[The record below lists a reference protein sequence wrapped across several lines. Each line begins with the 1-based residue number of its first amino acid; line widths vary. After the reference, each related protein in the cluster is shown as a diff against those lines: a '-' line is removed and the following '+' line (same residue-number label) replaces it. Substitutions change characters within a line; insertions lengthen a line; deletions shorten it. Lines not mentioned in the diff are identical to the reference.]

1 MSNRLSNY
9 TGHKY
14 TFTIGEI
21 AARGTLAGALDLITL
36 KFPNNTDFMSGSTIG
51 DILADFTNKLYIS
64 MTPASGSVETD
75 FINTLTGYWNNR
87 KGDYYNMYSAV
98 IKQYDPISN
107 YKMSETGLDGKKID
121 TITDTNVRTGS
132 ETTTETP
139 SGTATMTRT
148 QAGGTTTTESP
159 TGTEKTTT
167 TPAGSYAETV
177 TEAGGKKTTATE
189 SRTTYDNTQ
198 TFVPATK
205 TETDEVPNQ
214 GNEVKTDHTFNNY
227 NTVEEKSFT
236 QRQTVTDMSYKSGT
250 QETETQTFTGR
261 QTETETEYDQLT
273 DTRTVNHTN
282 SMSGTGAGGT
292 ITGAAEI
299 EQHYFTREGNIGV
312 TTSQQ
317 MIESEI
323 ELRYKYNLWYMFI
336 REFIT
341 RFTY

>member
-1 MSNRLSNY
+1 MSNRLSSY
-9 TGHKY
+9 SGKKY

-21 AARGTLAGALDLITL
+21 AARGNLADALDLISL
-36 KFPNNTDFMSGSTIG
+36 KFANNTEFMSGSRIG
-51 DILADFTNKLYIS
+51 DILADFTQKMYIS
-64 MTPASGSVETD
+64 MVPASGDIEAD
-75 FINTLTGYWNNR
+75 FIGTLIKYWEAR
-87 KGDYYNMYSAV
+87 RGDYYNMYTA
-98 IKQYDPISN
+98 INKQYDPISN

-139 SGTATMTRT
+139 SGTATTTLTR
-148 QAGGTTTTESP
+148 AGGTMTTESP
-159 TGTEKTTT
+159 TGIEKTTT
-167 TPAGSYAETV
+167 TPGGSYAETV
-177 TEAGGKKTTATE
+177 TEAGGKKTTSTE

-198 TFVPATK
+198 AFVPATK

-214 GNEVKTDHTFNNY
+214 GNQVKTDHTFNNY

-236 QRQTVTDMSYKSGT
+236 QRQTVTDMSYKNGT
-250 QETETQTFTGR
+250 QETETQSFTGR

-273 DTRTVNHTN
+273 DTRTINRTN

-299 EQHYFTREGNIGV
+299 DQHYFTREGNIGV

-341 RFTY
+341 RYTY